1 MEQEKNRSQSAK
13 TKPIST
19 LRVRGATMRGP
30 TLAILVVSLAMAA
43 LAMVLL
49 LTKFYTTPEPRRVF
63 NLNGIEIADSK
74 QNGWVSSQSDA
85 TAID

>member
-1 MEQEKNRSQSAK
+1 MDQQKNSSQNTK

-30 TLAILVVSLAMAA
+30 TLAILVISLAMAA
-43 LAMVLL
+43 LAMALL

-63 NLNGIEIADSK
+63 NLNGIEIADSM
-74 QNGWVSSQSDA
+74 QSDRSRGQSDA